1 MPVVFIDNYANQN
14 LEKIIVNQDG
24 KTLYGELWVY
34 QQFLAINENMF
45 LEDEVWHLKH
55 NYNLSTHPAS
65 KKKVEGQI
73 DFILLSKYG
82 ILIIEVK
89 GGGLRVDEND
99 CYFSSGE
106 GKEYE
111 SQNPFVQ
118 AKEYVYTLKNYIDS
132 SIFVYR
138 AIILPHEAGFILK
151 GPQLEGYKDIFFSKA
166 DIIGLDTRG
175 VQNKFFAFILNLS
188 KKARI
193 KSLKKAFASLNS
205 DEILKKAQ
213 ELYPLLNAKEIKR
226 LKSELFPIQ
235 STYGYN
241 PDKINS
247 ELICKENFEILNG
260 LRRNRNIIVQGGPGT
275 GKTSLAIKYL
285 AENLLK
291 QQKGV
296 FFCANLL
303 IRSRLEYIIF
313 NDYKLDPNSISF
325 RVYSTQVTADSISND
340 TDFII
345 FDEAQEYFEKGLYDL
360 IEKLNVK
367 LEKPKLLV
375 LYDAD
380 QSVVSNLNELEWY
393 TDFFIEMGYSHFY
406 FDEKF
411 RSIQNKTIAEVS
423 NCILFNEYNK
433 IKSKYNYFLV
443 FVEDLKSKLE
453 MIKAIISE
461 TKFTNSEKIILV
473 QSQLIEEFSSIIN
486 DFFKT
491 DIEEMTEANI
501 NIPSNKIRFTSPIK
515 YRGLENDLVCLITR
529 ELNDSTKVQ
538 NYVGATRAMLKLNII
553 LWK

>member
-1 MPVVFIDNYANQN
+1 MPIVFIDNYAIQN
-14 LEKIIVNQDG
+14 LENVIVNQDG

-34 QQFLAINENMF
+34 RQFLAFDENRF
-45 LEDEVWHLKH
+45 LENEIWYIKH
-55 NYNLSTHPAS
+55 NYNLSAHPAS

-73 DFILLSKYG
+73 DFIMLSKYG

-118 AKEYVYTLKNYIDS
+118 AKEYVHTLKNYIDS

-138 AIILPHEAGFILK
+138 AIILPHEAGFVLK

-166 DIIGLDTRG
+166 DIDGLDDRAI
-175 VQNKFFAFILNLS
+175 QNKFFAFIHSINI
-188 KKARI
+188 KARI
-193 KSLKKAFASLNS
+193 RSLKKSFASLNS
-205 DEILKKAQ
+205 EDLSKKAQ
-213 ELYPLLNAKEIKR
+213 ELYPLLNAKDIKR

-241 PDKINS
+241 PDKINA
-247 ELICKENFEILNG
+247 ELICKENYEILNG
-260 LRRNRNIIVQGGPGT
+260 LRRNKNIIIQGGPGT

-303 IRSRLEYIIF
+303 IQSKLEFIIL
-313 NDYKLDPNSISF
+313 NDYKLDPNNICF
-325 RVYSTQVTADSISND
+325 RIFSSVVTADSIPND
-340 TDFII
+340 IDFLI
-345 FDEAQEYFEKGLYDL
+345 FDEAQEYFEKGLYDF
-360 IEKLNVK
+360 IEEVNTK

-411 RSIQNKTIAEVS
+411 RSIQNKNITEIS
-423 NCILFNEYNK
+423 NCILFNEYTK
-433 IKSKYNYFLV
+433 IKSKYSNFLV
-443 FVEDLKSKLE
+443 TVEDLKSKLE
-453 MIKAIISE
+453 NIKEIISE
-461 TKFTNSEKIILV
+461 TKFTSSEKIILV
-473 QSQLIEEFSSIIN
+473 QSQLIEEFSLIIN
-486 DFFKT
+486 DFFKS

-501 NIPSNKIRFTSPIK
+501 NIRSNKIRFTSPIK

-538 NYVGATRAMLKLNII
+538 NYVGVTRAMLELKII

>member
-1 MPVVFIDNYANQN
+1 MPIVFIDNYAIQN

-34 QQFLAINENMF
+34 QHFLAINENMY
-45 LEDEVWHLKH
+45 LQDEVWYLKH

-111 SQNPFVQ
+111 TQNPFIQ

-138 AIILPHEAGFILK
+138 AIVLPHEAGFILK

-166 DIIGLDTRG
+166 DIAGLDTRG
-175 VQNKFFAFILNLS
+175 IQNKFFAFILTLS
-188 KKARI
+188 KKARVRA
-193 KSLKKAFASLNS
+193 LKKSFALLNS
-205 DEILKKAQ
+205 EEILKKAQ
-213 ELYPLLNAKEIKR
+213 ELYPLINTKEIKR

-247 ELICKENFEILNG
+247 ELIFKENYDVLNG
-260 LRRNRNIIVQGGPGT
+260 LRRNKNIIVQGGPGT

-285 AENLLK
+285 AENLIK
-291 QQKGV
+291 QQKGIY
-296 FFCANLL
+296 FSANIL
-303 IRSRLEYIIF
+303 IRSRLEHIIL
-313 NDYKLDPNSISF
+313 NDYQLDPNNISF
-325 RVYSTQVTADSISND
+325 RVFSTQVTDNSIAND
-340 TDFII
+340 IDFII
-345 FDEAQEYFEKGLYDL
+345 FDEAQEYFDKGLYDL
-360 IEKLNVK
+360 IAKVNKKLD
-367 LEKPKLLV
+367 KPKLLV
-375 LYDAD
+375 LYDND
-380 QSVVSNLNELEWY
+380 QSVVSNSNELEWY
-393 TDFFIEMGYSHFY
+393 TDFFIEMGYSHYY

-423 NCILFNEYNK
+423 NCILFNEQAK
-433 IKSKYNYFLV
+433 IKTKYSNFLINV
-443 FVEDLKSKLE
+443 YDLKSKLE
-453 MIKAIISE
+453 NIKAIISE
-461 TKFTNSEKIILV
+461 TKFTSSEKIILV
-473 QSQLIEEFSSIIN
+473 QSQLMEEFSSIIN
-486 DFFKT
+486 DFFKS
-491 DIEEMTEANI
+491 DIEEMTEVNI
-501 NIPSNKIRFTSPIK
+501 NNPSNKIRYTSPIK
-515 YRGLENDLVCLITR
+515 YRGLENDFVCLITR

-538 NYVGATRAMLKLNII
+538 NYVGATRAMIDLNII

>member
-1 MPVVFIDNYANQN
+1 MPIVFIDNYANQN

-34 QQFLAINENMF
+34 QQFLAINENKY
-45 LEDEVWHLKH
+45 LEDEVWYLKH
-55 NYNLSTHPAS
+55 NYNLSSHSGS
-65 KKKVEGQI
+65 KKKIEGQI

-99 CYFSSGE
+99 CYFSSGD
-106 GKEYE
+106 GNEYE

-118 AKEYVYTLKNYIDS
+118 AKEYVYTLKNYINS

-138 AIILPHEAGFILK
+138 AIILPHEAGFELK

-166 DIIGLDTRG
+166 DITGLDTRG
-175 VQNKFFAFILNLS
+175 IQNKFFGFIISLN

-193 KSLKKAFASLNS
+193 NSLKKSFISLNN
-205 DEILKKAQ
+205 DDIQKKAQ
-213 ELYPLLNAKEIKR
+213 ELYPLLNSKEIKR
-226 LKSELFPIQ
+226 LKSELFPVQ

-247 ELICKENFEILNG
+247 ELICKENYEILNG
-260 LRRNRNIIVQGGPGT
+260 LRRNSNIIVQGGPGT

-291 QQKGV
+291 QQKGI

-303 IRSRLEYIIF
+303 IRSKLEYIIL

-325 RVYSTQVTADSISND
+325 RVYSNHVTIDSFTND
-340 TDFII
+340 VDFII

-360 IEKLNVK
+360 IEKVNVK

-411 RSIQNKTIAEVS
+411 RSIQNKAIAEVS
-423 NCILFNEYNK
+423 QCILFNEYNK
-433 IKSKYNYFLV
+433 INSKFGNFLV
-443 FVEDLKSKLE
+443 SVCDLKSKLE
-453 MIKAIISE
+453 IIKAMISE
-461 TKFTNSEKIILV
+461 KKYTNSEKVILV
-473 QSQLIEEFSSIIN
+473 QSQIIEEFSAIIY
-486 DFFKT
+486 DFFKS
-491 DIEEMTEANI
+491 DIEELSEANI
-501 NIPSNKIRFTSPIK
+501 NIPSHKIRFTSPIK
-515 YRGLENDLVCLITR
+515 YRGLENDFVCLITK
-529 ELNDSTKVQ
+529 EINDSTKVQ
-538 NYVGATRAMLKLNII
+538 NYVGVTRAMLELKII

>member
-1 MPVVFIDNYANQN
+1 MPIVFIDNYATQN
-14 LEKIIVNQDG
+14 LENVIVNQDG
-24 KTLYGELWVY
+24 KTLYGEIWVY
-34 QQFLAINENMF
+34 RQFLAFDENRF
-45 LEDEVWHLKH
+45 LENEIWYIKH
-55 NYNLSTHPAS
+55 NYNLSAHPAS

-73 DFILLSKYG
+73 DFIMLSKYG

-118 AKEYVYTLKNYIDS
+118 AKEYVHTLKNYIDS

-138 AIILPHEAGFILK
+138 AIILPHEAGFVLK

-166 DIIGLDTRG
+166 DIEGLDDRAI
-175 VQNKFFAFILNLS
+175 QNKFFAFIHSINI
-188 KKARI
+188 KARI
-193 KSLKKAFASLNS
+193 RSLKKSFASLNS
-205 DEILKKAQ
+205 EDLNKKAQ
-213 ELYPLLNAKEIKR
+213 ELYPLLNAKDIKR

-241 PDKINS
+241 PDKINA
-247 ELICKENFEILNG
+247 ELICKENYEILNG
-260 LRRNRNIIVQGGPGT
+260 LRRNKNIIIQGGPGT

-303 IRSRLEYIIF
+303 IQSKLEFIIL
-313 NDYKLDPNSISF
+313 NDYKLDPNNICF
-325 RVYSTQVTADSISND
+325 RIFSSVVTADSIPND
-340 TDFII
+340 IDFLI
-345 FDEAQEYFEKGLYDL
+345 FDEAQEYFEKGLYDF
-360 IEKLNVK
+360 IEEVNTK

-411 RSIQNKTIAEVS
+411 RSIQNKNITEIS
-423 NCILFNEYNK
+423 NCILFNEYTK
-433 IKSKYNYFLV
+433 IKSKYSNFLV
-443 FVEDLKSKLE
+443 SVEDLKSKLE
-453 MIKAIISE
+453 NIKKIISE
-461 TKFTNSEKIILV
+461 TKFTSSEKIILV
-473 QSQLIEEFSSIIN
+473 QSQLIEEFSLIIN
-486 DFFKT
+486 DFFKS
-491 DIEEMTEANI
+491 DIEEMTESNI
-501 NIPSNKIRFTSPIK
+501 NTRSNKIRFTSPIK

-538 NYVGATRAMLKLNII
+538 NYVGVTRAMLELKII

>member
-1 MPVVFIDNYANQN
+1 MPIVFIDNYAIQN
-14 LEKIIVNQDG
+14 LENVIVNQDG

-34 QQFLAINENMF
+34 RQFLAFDENRF
-45 LEDEVWHLKH
+45 LENEIWYIKH
-55 NYNLSTHPAS
+55 NYNLSAHPAS

-73 DFILLSKYG
+73 DFIMLSKYG

-111 SQNPFVQ
+111 SQNPFIQ
-118 AKEYVYTLKNYIDS
+118 AKEYVHTVKNYIDS

-138 AIILPHEAGFILK
+138 AIILPHEAGFVLK
-151 GPQLEGYKDIFFSKA
+151 GPQLEGYKDIFFSKG
-166 DIIGLDTRG
+166 DIDGLDDRAI
-175 VQNKFFAFILNLS
+175 QNKFFAFIHSINI
-188 KKARI
+188 KARI
-193 KSLKKAFASLNS
+193 RSLKKSFASLNS
-205 DEILKKAQ
+205 EDLSKKAQ
-213 ELYPLLNAKEIKR
+213 ELYPLLNAKDIKR

-241 PDKINS
+241 PDTINA
-247 ELICKENFEILNG
+247 ELICKENYEILNG
-260 LRRNRNIIVQGGPGT
+260 LRRNKNIIIQGGPGT

-303 IRSRLEYIIF
+303 IQSKLEFIIL
-313 NDYKLDPNSISF
+313 NDYKLDPNNICF
-325 RVYSTQVTADSISND
+325 RIFSSVVTADSIPND
-340 TDFII
+340 IDFLI
-345 FDEAQEYFEKGLYDL
+345 FDEAQEYFEKGLYDF
-360 IEKLNVK
+360 IEEVNTK

-411 RSIQNKTIAEVS
+411 RSIQNKNITEIS
-423 NCILFNEYNK
+423 NCILFNEYTK
-433 IKSKYNYFLV
+433 IKSKYSNFLV
-443 FVEDLKSKLE
+443 SVEDLKSKLE
-453 MIKAIISE
+453 NIKEIISE
-461 TKFTNSEKIILV
+461 TKFTSSEKIILV
-473 QSQLIEEFSSIIN
+473 QSQLIEEFSLIIN
-486 DFFKT
+486 DFFKS

-501 NIPSNKIRFTSPIK
+501 NIRSNKIRFTSPIK

-538 NYVGATRAMLKLNII
+538 NYVGVTRAMLDLKII